1 MSQKFF
7 QVRIS
12 NLAQIV
18 FNYYQMNYKC
28 YFSFMYYDVVTMA
41 TNVAQYNPYPHIRF
55 TIVFCVP
62 VKGWSKHSTF
72 KSHAI
77 ISSTH
82 F

>member
-1 MSQKFF
+1 MSQKLF
-7 QVRIS
+7 QVRIP

-28 YFSFMYYDVVTMA
+28 YLGFIYYDVLTMA
-41 TNVAQYNPYPHIRF
+41 TNVAQYNPYPHIRI
-55 TIVFCVP
+55 TTVFCLP

-72 KSHAI
+72 KSYAI